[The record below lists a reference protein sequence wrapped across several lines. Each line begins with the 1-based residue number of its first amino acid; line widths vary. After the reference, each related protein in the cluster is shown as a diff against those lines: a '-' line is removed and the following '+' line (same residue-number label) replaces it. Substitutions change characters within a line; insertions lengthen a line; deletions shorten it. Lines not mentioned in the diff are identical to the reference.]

1 MPKAKY
7 FNKLL
12 ILLIFLGNFLAGK
25 AAFAADPR
33 PGECPQS
40 RPTVKAPADYLS
52 RTNPLPASP
61 EVLAAAERNYLGKSK
76 SVPCQ
81 FCHGLKGDGKG
92 YLAGQY
98 IPRPRNFA
106 CKESMSEISD
116 GQLFWIIQNDSPDAA
131 MPPSTGSSMPA
142 SRNLTDEEIWQLVR
156 YVRNFAR

>member
-40 RPTVKAPADYLS
+40 RPTVRAPADYLS

-61 EVLAAAERNYLGKSK
+61 EVLVYRFRLSRHAFATQAAFRMA
-76 SVPCQ
+76 
-81 FCHGLKGDGKG
+81 
-92 YLAGQY
+92 
-98 IPRPRNFA
+98 
-106 CKESMSEISD
+106 
-116 GQLFWIIQNDSPDAA
+116 
-131 MPPSTGSSMPA
+131 
-142 SRNLTDEEIWQLVR
+142 
-156 YVRNFAR
+156 